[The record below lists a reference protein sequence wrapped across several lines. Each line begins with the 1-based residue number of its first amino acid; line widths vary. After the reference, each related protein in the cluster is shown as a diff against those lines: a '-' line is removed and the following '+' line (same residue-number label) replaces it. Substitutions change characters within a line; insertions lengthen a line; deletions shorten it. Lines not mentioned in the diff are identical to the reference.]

1 VLFDNVVDPEA
12 SEDVVG
18 LSKRLAEVLADDL
31 AGPAP
36 GPRAEPEPAPD
47 LAPATAGA
55 LAGEVP
61 EDWMPLV
68 DAEPGPERQ
77 AEPERQT
84 APDRSGLPADEVRRC
99 VVALQEA
106 FGPRIERILV
116 SRGGLL
122 VVMDRTDEEA
132 DRTAQGLSDQ
142 VPVALIDRRTLAGL
156 QRLGAASPAAEGEIL
171 FDATAQSGRPEAH
184 PLVRQAQA
192 KLDGAR
198 VLLDQTRAGAPLGGP
213 AMELLQSSLL
223 CASALLAG
231 RAQPPGPR
239 DAGIWLFGE
248 AIPTGAIDQS
258 DAALVMRAIALAQDA
273 DAVPLALLE
282 ALAADTEV
290 FVARVAARA

>member
-1 VLFDNVVDPEA
+1 
-12 SEDVVG
+12 
-18 LSKRLAEVLADDL
+18 
-31 AGPAP
+31 
-36 GPRAEPEPAPD
+36 
-47 LAPATAGA
+47 
-55 LAGEVP
+55 
-61 EDWMPLV
+61 
-68 DAEPGPERQ
+68 
-77 AEPERQT
+77 
-84 APDRSGLPADEVRRC
+84 
-99 VVALQEA
+99 LQET

-132 DRTAQGLSDQ
+132 DRTAQRLSDQ
-142 VPVALIDRRTLAGL
+142 VPIALIDRRTLAGL
-156 QRLGAASPAAEGEIL
+156 QRLGAASAAEGDIL
-171 FDATAQSGRPEAH
+171 FDATVQSGRPEAH